1 VDGYVT
7 DQEQVEALKRWWKA
21 NGKSVVTGVI
31 IGLAVVSGGK
41 WWFARQQNLAEL
53 ASQQY
58 EQVLLAEQQGDK
70 NAALQQGGV
79 LLEKYPDSNY
89 AALTA
94 LVLAKLKVD
103 QNDLDGARFYF
114 QWVVDHAPGDQIKD
128 VARLRLARVL
138 LAKGDRAG
146 ALQAVEAVDVKAFAA
161 PAQELKG
168 DILLAMGK
176 HDQAR
181 AAYTAALAAA
191 GSGIDQSRLQMK
203 LAEVGGQGKS

>member
-21 NGKSVVTGVI
+21 NGKSIVAGVI
-31 IGLAVVSGGK
+31 IGLAIVSGGK
-41 WWFARQQNLAEL
+41 WWFARQQNLAEQ

-58 EQVLLAEQQGDK
+58 EQVLLAEQQGNKDV
-70 NAALQQGGV
+70 ALQQGGI
-79 LLEKYPDSNY
+79 LLEKYPNSNY

-103 QNDLDGARFYF
+103 QDDLDGARFYF
-114 QWVVDHAPGDQIKD
+114 QWVVDHAQGDQLKD
-128 VARLRLARVL
+128 VAHLRLARVL
-138 LAKGDRAG
+138 LAKGDQAG

-176 HDQAR
+176 RDQAR
-181 AAYTAALAAA
+181 VAYAAALAAA

>member
-1 VDGYVT
+1 MDGYVT

-21 NGKSVVTGVI
+21 NGKSIVAGVI
-31 IGLAVVSGGK
+31 IGLAIVSGGK
-41 WWFARQQNLAEL
+41 WWFARQQNLAEQ

-58 EQVLLAEQQGDK
+58 EQVLLAEQQGNKDV
-70 NAALQQGGV
+70 ALQQGGV
-79 LLEKYPDSNY
+79 LLEKYPNSNY

-103 QNDLDGARFYF
+103 QDDLDGARFYF
-114 QWVVDHAPGDQIKD
+114 QWVVDHAPGDQLKD
-128 VARLRLARVL
+128 VAHLRLAKVL
-138 LAKGDRAG
+138 LAKGDQAG

-176 HDQAR
+176 RDQAR